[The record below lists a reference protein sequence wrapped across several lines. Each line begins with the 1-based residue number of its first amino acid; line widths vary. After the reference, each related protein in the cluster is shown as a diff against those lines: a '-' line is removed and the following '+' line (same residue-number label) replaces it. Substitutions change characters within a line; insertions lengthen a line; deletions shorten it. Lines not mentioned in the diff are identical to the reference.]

1 MCWEGHSKTMARAEL
16 KHHFRII
23 DMMLTMH
30 SILRDRYQ
38 RRAFTADL
46 LVLSSS
52 IILCVVQFLDTDI
65 LKTLHIDPKTAQ
77 IAGGVS
83 SIFILLVS
91 LVSVMVNWSKK
102 AEKHSHAVGELS
114 RLKAQCRE
122 ILKSDTSE
130 DNDARTREQNKECA
144 WALQN
149 VKKIPDRKFNELKAL
164 HKRKVAL
171 SKMID
176 DHPGCPLFL
185 LRLKL
190 TLMASQGVFQ
200 SHNLSEAEGEGHE
213 QSAGSQ
219 HAE

>member
-122 ILKSDTSE
+122 IIKSDTAE
-130 DNDARTREQNKECA
+130 DNDKRSREKNKECA
-144 WALQN
+144 CVLQN
-149 VKKIPDRKFNELKAL
+149 VEPIPDRKFNKLKAL
-164 HKRKVAL
+164 HKRKVEL
-171 SKMID
+171 SKMVD
-176 DHPGCPLFL
+176 AHPGCPLFL

-190 TLMASQGVFQ
+190 TLMASWRILQPHK
-200 SHNLSEAEGEGHE
+200 SSEVEGENHG
-213 QSAGSQ
+213 QSARSQ